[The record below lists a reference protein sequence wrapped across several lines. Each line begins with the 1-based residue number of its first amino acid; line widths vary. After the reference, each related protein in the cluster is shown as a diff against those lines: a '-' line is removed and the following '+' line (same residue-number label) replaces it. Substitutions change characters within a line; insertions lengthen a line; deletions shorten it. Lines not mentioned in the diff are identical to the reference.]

1 LKIGTSLVELD
12 SAKILKEDEKEIVLP
27 GILAREGVFPYPEG
41 RAFRPVD
48 ELRESLDTF
57 EVPRVIA
64 QRHPDTMILTDRTTI
79 IGKVKNVVL
88 DETNGAVRGE
98 VHIYKRKVSPE
109 FLAGVKAG
117 IYNKNSIGFLYTE
130 DQTKGEFNGQS
141 YDYVQRNILVD
152 HLAVGVPNPRDPG
165 CILGV
170 DSFSSNIQISLD
182 PWEETEEY
190 IRSGHKEPSDT
201 CRTITLS
208 EDQGIKAVYCKYG
221 DSWDIQSF
229 LFTKVKDWNIE
240 KAKAWFNEHKDS
252 VNIDN
257 KIELEICGVEG
268 DCVHNAFS
276 EIERS
281 KSLVS

>member
-1 LKIGTSLVELD
+1 
-12 SAKILKEDEKEIVLP
+12 
-27 GILAREGVFPYPEG
+27 
-41 RAFRPVD
+41 
-48 ELRESLDTF
+48 
-57 EVPRVIA
+57 
-64 QRHPDTMILTDRTTI
+64 
-79 IGKVKNVVL
+79 L
-88 DETNGAVRGE
+88 DEANGAVRGE

-130 DQTKGEFNGQS
+130 DRTKGEFNGQS

-152 HLAVGVPNPRDPG
+152 HLAVGVPNPRDPN

-182 PWEETEEY
+182 PWEETGDY

-201 CRTITLS
+201 CRTIVIS

-221 DSWDIQSF
+221 DNWDIQSY
-229 LFTKVKDWNIE
+229 LFAKAKDWSME
-240 KAKAWFNEHKDS
+240 KAKTWFREHKDAVDS
-252 VNIDN
+252 
-257 KIELEICGVEG
+257 KIKAEIYGINV
-268 DCVHNAFS
+268 DCCLLAFS

-281 KSLVS
+281 KGLVS